1 MARKKND
8 IDSGIKKW
16 CSEQKIPE
24 EQVKT
29 IQQCAHYFAD
39 FQRRALM
46 DAGIDLIVRSSLD
59 AHGVDYGIPEIR
71 LGGLFLESLGIHPR
85 DRVKVILMKY
95 PFEKEL

>member
-1 MARKKND
+1 
-8 IDSGIKKW
+8 
-16 CSEQKIPE
+16 
-24 EQVKT
+24 
-29 IQQCAHYFAD
+29 
-39 FQRRALM
+39 M